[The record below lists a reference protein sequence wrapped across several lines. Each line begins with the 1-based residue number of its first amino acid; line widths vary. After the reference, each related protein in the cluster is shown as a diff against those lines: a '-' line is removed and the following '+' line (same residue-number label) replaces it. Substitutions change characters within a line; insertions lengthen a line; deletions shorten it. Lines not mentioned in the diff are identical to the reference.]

1 MLINACRPDYK
12 SLVISKIAEVLV
24 SFFFLFLAVST
35 NFFQVATQVLLSFP
49 TQAIRS
55 FPASDQFTSIF
66 VISTMRIFSRRYLSQ
81 TVDQRHGD
89 IPLFVCCFTS
99 GLLDSVSFN
108 NWGVFVGMQTG
119 TQTSS
124 ALQYYL

>member
-1 MLINACRPDYK
+1 MLINACRPDQIF
-12 SLVISKIAEVLV
+12 ISKDVKCSGLRFSSFLLLPLVL
-24 SFFFLFLAVST
+24 
-35 NFFQVATQVLLSFP
+35 NFFQVATQALLSFP

-66 VISTMRIFSRRYLSQ
+66 VISTMIMFSRRYLSQ

-99 GLLDSVSFN
+99 SLLDSVSFN
-108 NWGVFVGMQTG
+108 NWGVFVGM
-119 TQTSS
+119 
-124 ALQYYL
+124 